1 MKTVFEHT
9 RSRVLV
15 VPQALYSMKDVKVLC
30 QLRNSAIFHKS
41 LEQDLRNIE
50 FYTNTPCF
58 IYIESGVEVIT
69 SNSHEAITLKPG
81 DSIFL
86 PQGLNLHSDYVKETR
101 SLKAKL
107 VFFSDEDIA
116 MFLSKFNRVM
126 EHNVTDCDYLYLDE
140 SQHFGRYFDS
150 INFDIREESYLSS
163 KFQELLYLVDHADKS
178 NKFYSLLSTMKRLPP
193 KKNLMR
199 LLDTVETLHL
209 SVGDLAHLS
218 GRSLSSFNRDFK
230 AMYQV
235 SAKQWLLDNRLSR
248 AKELLESESH
258 SVTDVAMMV
267 GYSNVSH
274 FIKSFKCKYGMTP
287 KSLITGR

>member
-1 MKTVFEHT
+1 
-9 RSRVLV
+9 
-15 VPQALYSMKDVKVLC
+15 MKDVKLLC
-30 QLRNSAIFHKS
+30 ELRNSAIFHKS

-69 SNSHEAITLKPG
+69 SNSHEVITLTPG

-86 PQGLNLHSDYVKETR
+86 PQGLSLHSDYVKETR

-107 VFFSDEDIA
+107 VFFNDDEIA
-116 MFLSKFNRVM
+116 IFLNKFNRAK

-140 SQHFGRYFDS
+140 SEYFGRYFDS
-150 INFDIREESYLSS
+150 INYDISDESYLSS
-163 KFQELLYLVDHADKS
+163 KFQELLYLIDYADKS
-178 NKFYSLLSTMKRLPP
+178 KKFYSLLSTMKRLPP

-218 GRSLSSFNRDFK
+218 GRSVSSINRDFK
-230 AMYQV
+230 AIYQV
-235 SAKQWLLDNRLSR
+235 TAKQWLLDNRLSK
-248 AKELLESESH
+248 AKDLLETESH

-274 FIKSFKCKYGMTP
+274 FIKSFKCKYGVTP
-287 KSLITGR
+287 KTLITGQ